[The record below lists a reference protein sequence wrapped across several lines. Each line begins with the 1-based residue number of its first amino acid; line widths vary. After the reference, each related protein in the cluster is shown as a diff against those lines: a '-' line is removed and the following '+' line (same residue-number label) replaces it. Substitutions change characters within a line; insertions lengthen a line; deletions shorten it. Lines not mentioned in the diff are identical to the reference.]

1 MNVRASHPIR
11 SAVPVA
17 CCLLMATGALAQAAP
32 PGPTAPDRTVPEKML
47 PVPRPGDNM
56 VLNPTL
62 EECKAGGRPGLRW
75 TKEQFDNFCTQFQ
88 ISK

>member
-1 MNVRASHPIR
+1 VEA
-11 SAVPVA
+11 
-17 CCLLMATGALAQAAP
+17 ALI
-32 PGPTAPDRTVPEKML
+32 GVPDRTVPEKML

-62 EECKAGGRPGLRW
+62 EECKTGWRPGLRW
-75 TKEQFDNFCTQFQ
+75 TKEQFDNFCTQFK

>member
-1 MNVRASHPIR
+1 
-11 SAVPVA
+11 
-17 CCLLMATGALAQAAP
+17 
-32 PGPTAPDRTVPEKML
+32 VPEKTL

-62 EECKAGGRPGLRW
+62 EECKAGWRPGLRW
-75 TKEQFDNFCTQFQ
+75 SKEQFDNFCTQFR

>member
-1 MNVRASHPIR
+1 MNVQASNFIR

-17 CCLLMATGALAQAAP
+17 WCLLLATGALAQASP
-32 PGPTAPDRTVPEKML
+32 PGPTVPDRAIPEKML
-47 PVPRPGDNM
+47 PVPRPGDDM

-62 EECKAGGRPGLRW
+62 EECKAGWRPGLRW
-75 TKEQFDNFCTQFQ
+75 TKEQFDNFCTQFR